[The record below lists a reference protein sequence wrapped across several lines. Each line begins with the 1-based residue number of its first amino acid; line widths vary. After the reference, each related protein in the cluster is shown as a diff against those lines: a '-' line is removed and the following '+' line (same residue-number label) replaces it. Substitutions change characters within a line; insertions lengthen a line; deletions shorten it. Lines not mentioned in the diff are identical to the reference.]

1 MSDDIAASAIDS
13 QFAPRARPDVAWV
26 ELDGQVVA
34 FDPVRMTS
42 YVLNA
47 TAGLIWQLLDGSDTV
62 EVLSADL
69 AAAFGADLDQI
80 RSDVLTTVRR
90 FGDQGLLAG
99 VTGQRSEDGSGDRDP
114 DRSPSR
120 FLLGP
125 ESP

>member
-1 MSDDIAASAIDS
+1 MSDDITASDIDS
-13 QFAPRARPDVAWV
+13 HFAPRARPDVAWV

-34 FDPVRMTS
+34 FDPAHMTS

-62 EVLSADL
+62 ETLSADL
-69 AAAFGADLDQI
+69 AEAFGADLEQI

-99 VTGQRSEDGSGDRDP
+99 VAGAAAPDSADSDD